1 MKGANR
7 IDLSINVNDFINI
20 YMYLN
25 ASRWIASEG
34 ITQLIQTQ

>member
-7 IDLSINVNDFINI
+7 IDLSINVNDVVNI

-25 ASRWIASEG
+25 ASREITPEEL
-34 ITQLIQTQ
+34 TQLIQKQ